1 MKLITI
7 SYINSAIIHIIW
19 NYYYDD
25 NMKKHS
31 NIPIF
36 IPELACPHQ
45 CVFCNQEEISGT
57 HSIPQPK
64 DVKDIVERYLSTM
77 PENRIINI
85 AFFGGSFTGLSID
98 LQEKYLKEA
107 FQFLKSRK
115 ISGIRLSTR
124 PDYINEEVLELL
136 KKYGVTTIE
145 LGAQSTNW
153 EVLIRSGRGHTSKD
167 IRDAS
172 ELITEYG
179 FELGLQMMIGLPRDN
194 YERSIQTA
202 NDIVSLGAANTRIY
216 PAVVVKGTA
225 LGKLYQEG
233 KYTPLTI
240 EQAVE
245 WTKDIVHIFEKNN
258 VSIIRIGLHPSDEL
272 VIGKS
277 LIDGPFHASFKEM
290 VMTQIW
296 KEIIN
301 TELNDIT
308 SNKIK
313 ITVSN
318 RQLQYAI
325 GYRQA
330 NKERLKSRGYHVRFE
345 RNPSFS
351 HYQIDVCDN

>member
-1 MKLITI
+1 
-7 SYINSAIIHIIW
+7 
-19 NYYYDD
+19 
-25 NMKKHS
+25 MKKYS

-45 CVFCNQEEISGT
+45 CVFCNQEKISGT

-64 DVKDIVERYLSTM
+64 NVKDIVEQYLTTM

-98 LQEKYLKEA
+98 LQKQYLKEA
-107 FQFLKSRK
+107 FQFVKNRR

-145 LGAQSTNW
+145 LGAQSTSR
-153 EVLIRSGRGHTSKD
+153 EVLNRSGRGHTFED
-167 IRDAS
+167 VRDAS

-179 FELGLQMMIGLPRDN
+179 FKLGLQMMIGLPEDN
-194 YERSIQTA
+194 YDRSIQTA
-202 NDIVSLGAANTRIY
+202 NDIVSLGAGNTRIY
-216 PAVVVKGTA
+216 PAIVVKHTT
-225 LGKLYQEG
+225 LEKLYREG
-233 KYTPLTI
+233 KYTPLTL

-245 WTKDIVHIFEKNN
+245 WTKDIVQVFEENN
-258 VSIIRIGLHPSDEL
+258 VSIIRMGLHPSDEL

-277 LIDGPFHASFKEM
+277 LIDGPFHPSFKEL

-296 KEIIN
+296 KEKISA
-301 TELNDIT
+301 ELNDIT

-351 HYQIDVCDN
+351 QYQIDVCDN

>member
-1 MKLITI
+1 
-7 SYINSAIIHIIW
+7 
-19 NYYYDD
+19 
-25 NMKKHS
+25 MKKHS

-45 CVFCNQEEISGT
+45 CVFCDQEKISGT
-57 HSIPQPK
+57 NSIPQPA
-64 DVKDIVERYLSTM
+64 DVKNIVELYLETM

-98 LQEKYLKEA
+98 LQEQYLKEA
-107 FQFLKSRK
+107 FRFVKNGRV
-115 ISGIRLSTR
+115 SGIRLSTR
-124 PDYINEEVLELL
+124 PDYINEAVLELL

-145 LGAQSTNW
+145 LGVQSTNR
-153 EVLIRSGRGHTSKD
+153 EVLNRSGRGHTFED
-167 IRDAS
+167 IENAS
-172 ELITEYG
+172 DLVCKYG
-179 FELGLQMMIGLPRDN
+179 FELGLQMMIGLPGDN

-202 NDIVSLGAANTRIY
+202 NDIVSLGAGNTRIY
-216 PAVVVKGTA
+216 PAIVVKGTI
-225 LGKLYQEG
+225 LEKLYQEG
-233 KYTPLTI
+233 EYSPLTL

-258 VSIIRIGLHPSDEL
+258 VSIIRMGLHPSDEL
-272 VIGKS
+272 IIGKS

-296 KEIIN
+296 KEIID

-313 ITVSN
+313 ITVCN
-318 RQLQYAI
+318 RQIHYAI
-325 GYRQA
+325 GYRQT
-330 NKERLKSRGYHVRFE
+330 NKEQLKSQGYNVSFA

-351 HYQIDVCDN
+351 QYQIDVCDN